1 MEFKNPHACDK
12 CKRLLLVQFEK
23 TVNKMVRSKKDV
35 LPSTSSSSLPHEA
48 SSSELK
54 RIGVDIPGPGG
65 IVKKSSQSPAKKKV
79 EKAINQFLSDML
91 PTLKKEM
98 VKRKKEPFSWENYQG
113 YFRANSGYLQT
124 YILPLFKF
132 LEKDEIICSRY
143 GLFDNRHMVKTSA
156 GFDHVMFLSKN
167 CDSETLPADVQQY
180 LRQRFGKEWF
190 KIPSKDSHRA
200 KAAAN
205 AGHEGCFKVILTGLF
220 EDSFTDTQTGETV
233 HTINPSLAY
242 EPCRP
247 PPPKKERSAPS
258 KKKKKEAVSEE
269 EEENDGD
276 NDESPCCEV
285 GAQEVPIEPVEDGG
299 EGEE

>member
-35 LPSTSSSSLPHEA
+35 VSPSTSSSSLPHE
-48 SSSELK
+48 SSELK

-113 YFRANSGYLQT
+113 YFRADSGYLQT

-299 EGEE
+299 EDGEE